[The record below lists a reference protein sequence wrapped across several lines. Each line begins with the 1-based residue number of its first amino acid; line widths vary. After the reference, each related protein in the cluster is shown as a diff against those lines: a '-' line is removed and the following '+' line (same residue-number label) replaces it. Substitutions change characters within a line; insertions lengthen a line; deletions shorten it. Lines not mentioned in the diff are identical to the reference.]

1 MKILSHDLNMSSKH
15 VEYSRVEE
23 SKLTFEGFV
32 SRASADSAPP
42 SLKKPP
48 DVSAPYSFR
57 NHNFTNRSISA
68 IIQQLLNSL
77 TMREQK
83 ETPKSEMNAGFSRTS
98 FYQKREEFESMDF
111 STKGLIKTDKGELN
125 LNVNFSMSR
134 SFMVENGVDI
144 FTAFDPL
151 VVNLDGE
158 TPQLSGD
165 SFSFDLD
172 NDGESDQISKLKGN
186 SGFLALDKDHDGVI
200 NQGTELFGTLT
211 GNGFGE
217 LRGYDLDGN
226 GWIDENDAVFDKL
239 QIWLKNDQS
248 KERELIGLG
257 ESGIGAIF
265 LESAQS
271 EFTYKTQTNE
281 ILGKMKSSGIF
292 LNEDGSVGNMAQI
305 DLSSQKG
312 HESLAQLL
320 RA

>member
-15 VEYSRVEE
+15 VEYNRVEE
-23 SKLTFEGFV
+23 SQLSFEGFV

-42 SLKKPP
+42 SLKNPP

-57 NHNFTNRSISA
+57 NHNFTNRSISV